1 MAITQKVTV
10 YCDNFT
16 VPPMIH
22 AVQND
27 TGRVVEAKFADFT
40 LTAGMTGKLSFI
52 RSDKTHYEVSA
63 TLSTVNNTATAEL
76 DQALTQAGVTNCQ
89 MKITG
94 TDGVVS
100 DFTFMVKVQPDV
112 AGVSQQQD
120 GYSVE
125 ELVADIQANA
135 DAIDDITDNVLPTK
149 ADIDGNYP
157 DLTVGTSESVLGS
170 VGSVDS
176 VPYLYRRSASVGVR
190 ESDKLIGGT
199 VAWNQLVRN
208 GNFDG
213 TTNWTINQYLTTTTS
228 DNVMTNV

>member
-120 GYSVE
+120 GWSVDD
-125 ELVADIQANA
+125 LVEYLE
-135 DAIDDITDNVLPTK
+135 TSYPVSFTVTLPTASWSSK
-149 ADIDGNYP
+149 EQTVSNANFIASGYTYFVEASPDDTYDYEDSRVYADDVTTDGAMTFHCDEDP
-157 DLTVGTSESVLGS
+157 IVDLTVNV
-170 VGSVDS
+170 
-176 VPYLYRRSASVGVR
+176 VR
-190 ESDKLIGGT
+190 MKLMP
-199 VAWNQLVRN
+199 
-208 GNFDG
+208 
-213 TTNWTINQYLTTTTS
+213 S
-228 DNVMTNV
+228 